1 MALTKEQMA
10 QRIARDVPP
19 GTYVNLGVGIPTLVA
34 SYIPPEAEVVFH
46 SENGILG
53 IGGPAP
59 PGREDPDLVDAGKNP
74 IVVRPGAAFFHHAD
88 SFAML
93 RGGRVD
99 IAILGAYQVSA
110 TGDLANWK
118 VPGGGVPNVGG
129 AMDIA
134 TGVKQVWVAMTHT
147 TADGQP
153 KIVEGC
159 AYPLTAA
166 RVVRRIYTDL
176 AVLEVTPDGIALK
189 EVSPGVTVAEVV
201 AATGTALRI
210 PEPAGPPEEGG

>member
-1 MALTKEQMA
+1 MALTKAQMA

-34 SYIPPEAEVVFH
+34 GYISPDAEVVIH

-59 PGREDPDLVDAGKNP
+59 AGQEDPDLVDAGKNP

-99 IAILGAYQVSA
+99 IAVLGAYQVSA
-110 TGDLANWK
+110 AGDLANWK

-129 AMDIA
+129 AMDIVA
-134 TGVKQVWVAMTHT
+134 GVKQVWVVMTHT
-147 TADGQP
+147 GPDGQP
-153 KIVEGC
+153 KIVPEC
-159 AYPLTAA
+159 TYPLTA
-166 RVVRRIYTDL
+166 RGVVRRIYTDL
-176 AVLEVTPDGIALK
+176 AVLEVTPAGLALI
-189 EVSPGVTVAEVV
+189 EVSPGVTVAQVV
-201 AATGTALRI
+201 AATGTTLRVPEALRG
-210 PEPAGPPEEGG
+210 A

>member
-1 MALTKEQMA
+1 MALTKAQIA

-19 GTYVNLGVGIPTLVA
+19 GAYVNLGVGIPTLVA
-34 SYIPPEAEVVFH
+34 GYIPPEAEVVFH

-59 PGREDPDLVDAGKNP
+59 PGEEDPDLVDAGKNA
-74 IVVRPGAAFFHHAD
+74 IVIRAGAAFFHHAD

-99 IAILGAYQVSA
+99 IAVLGAYQVSA
-110 TGDLANWK
+110 AGDLANWK

-129 AMDIA
+129 AMDIVA
-134 TGVKQVWVAMTHT
+134 GVKQVWVAMTHT
-147 TADGQP
+147 TPDGQP
-153 KIVEGC
+153 KIVQEC
-159 AYPLTAA
+159 TYPLTAK

-176 AVLEVTPDGIALK
+176 AVLEVTPAGPALL

-201 AATGTALRI
+201 AATGATLRV
-210 PEPAGPPEEGG
+210 PETLRRG

>member
-1 MALTKEQMA
+1 MALTKAQMA

-19 GTYVNLGVGIPTLVA
+19 GAYVNLGVGIPTLVA
-34 SYIPPEAEVVFH
+34 GYIPPEAEVVFH

-59 PGREDPDLVDAGKNP
+59 PGEEDPDLVDAGKNAV
-74 IVVRPGAAFFHHAD
+74 IVRPGAAFFHHAD

-99 IAILGAYQVSA
+99 IAVLGAYQVSA
-110 TGDLANWK
+110 AGDLANWK

-129 AMDIA
+129 AMDIVA
-134 TGVKQVWVAMTHT
+134 GVKQVWVVMTHT
-147 TADGQP
+147 GPDGRP
-153 KIVEGC
+153 KILPEC
-159 AYPLTAA
+159 TYPLTAK

-176 AVLEVTPDGIALK
+176 AVLEVTPAGPALI
-189 EVSPGVTVAEVV
+189 EVSPGVTVAQVV
-201 AATGTALRI
+201 AATGTALTV
-210 PEPAGPPEEGG
+210 PEALQRA

>member
-1 MALTKEQMA
+1 MALTKAQMA

-19 GTYVNLGVGIPTLVA
+19 GSYVNLGVGTPTLVA
-34 SYIPPEAEVVFH
+34 GYSPPDAEVVFH

-59 PGREDPDLVDAGKNP
+59 PGEEDPDLVDAGKNA

-99 IAILGAYQVSA
+99 IAVLGAYQVSA
-110 TGDLANWK
+110 AGDLANWK

-129 AMDIA
+129 AMDIVA
-134 TGVKQVWVAMTHT
+134 GVKQVWVVMTHT
-147 TADGQP
+147 GPDGRP
-153 KIVEGC
+153 KILPEC
-159 AYPLTAA
+159 TYPLTAK

-176 AVLEVTPDGIALK
+176 AVLEVTPAGPALL
-189 EVSPGVTVAEVV
+189 EVAPGVTVAQVV
-201 AATGTALRI
+201 AATGTPLSVPEALRG
-210 PEPAGPPEEGG
+210 A

>member
-1 MALTKEQMA
+1 MALTKAQMA

-19 GTYVNLGVGIPTLVA
+19 GAYVNLGVGIPTLVA
-34 SYIPPEAEVVFH
+34 GYIPPEAEVVFH

-59 PGREDPDLVDAGKNP
+59 PGEEDPDLVDAGKNA
-74 IVVRPGAAFFHHAD
+74 VTVRPGAAFFHHAD

-99 IAILGAYQVSA
+99 IAVLGAYQVSA
-110 TGDLANWK
+110 AGDLANWK

-129 AMDIA
+129 AMDIVA
-134 TGVKQVWVAMTHT
+134 GVKQVWVVMTHT
-147 TADGQP
+147 GPDGRP
-153 KIVEGC
+153 KILPEC
-159 AYPLTAA
+159 TYPLTAK

-176 AVLEVTPDGIALK
+176 AVLEVTPAGPALI
-189 EVSPGVTVAEVV
+189 EVSPGVTVAQVV
-201 AATGTALRI
+201 AATGTALTV
-210 PEPAGPPEEGG
+210 PEALQRA

>member
-1 MALTKEQMA
+1 MALTKAEIA

-19 GTYVNLGVGIPTLVA
+19 GAYVNLGVGIPTLVA
-34 SYIPPEAEVVFH
+34 GYIPAEAEVVFH

-59 PGREDPDLVDAGKNP
+59 PGQEDPELVDAGKNA

-110 TGDLANWK
+110 GGDLANWK
-118 VPGGGVPNVGG
+118 IPGGGAQNVGG
-129 AMDIA
+129 AMDIVA
-134 TGVKQVWVAMTHT
+134 GVKQVWVTMTHT
-147 TADGQP
+147 TPDGQP
-153 KIVEGC
+153 KIVQQC

-166 RVVRRIYTDL
+166 GVVRRIYTDL
-176 AVLEVTPDGIALK
+176 AVVEVTRAGLALI
-189 EVSPGVTVAEVV
+189 EVSPGVTAAQVV
-201 AATGTALRI
+201 AATGAKLEVPERPRTA
-210 PEPAGPPEEGG
+210 